1 MSSEDFVNTNFPLF
15 DLLTEQTQDVPL
27 SQPDLIDFVQNVK
40 KLDKKGFDLL
50 FVIIRIYSIKTS
62 TNNNSVNLNDIPYS
76 GQKMETGEFNNKMDV
91 KFDIRNFPNKLNQML
106 YHFTKLHL
114 NKDTIQRINE
124 SD

>member
-1 MSSEDFVNTNFPLF
+1 MSSEDTVNTNFPLF
-15 DLLTEQTQDVPL
+15 DLLTEQTQDVTL
-27 SQPDLIDFVQNVK
+27 SQPDLMDFVQNVR

-62 TNNNSVNLNDIPYS
+62 VNNSPNLSDIPYS

-114 NKDTIQRINE
+114 NKHEEHEELR
-124 SD
+124 SP

>member
-1 MSSEDFVNTNFPLF
+1 MSSEDTVNTNFPLF
-15 DLLTEQTQDVPL
+15 DLLMEQTQDVSL
-27 SQPDLIDFVQNVK
+27 SQPDLMDFVQNVR

-62 TNNNSVNLNDIPYS
+62 VNNSSNLSDIPYS

-114 NKDTIQRINE
+114 NKNE
-124 SD
+124 EHEELRSQ